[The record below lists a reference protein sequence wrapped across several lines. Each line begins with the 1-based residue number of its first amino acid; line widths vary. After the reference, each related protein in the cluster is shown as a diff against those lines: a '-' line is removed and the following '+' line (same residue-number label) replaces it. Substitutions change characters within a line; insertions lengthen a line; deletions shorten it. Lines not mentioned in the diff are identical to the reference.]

1 VTTARE
7 HLPNRRECS
16 IEDMNHDGLD
26 YSMSVGFDS
35 RQKLSEV
42 FISTVK
48 GGSSMCAMLEDFA
61 VVVSVALQYG
71 VTARELGA
79 SMGRVPEVEDALTP
93 RATLPASPLGQV
105 LDRLAEIERGEA
117 A

>member
-1 VTTARE
+1 
-7 HLPNRRECS
+7 
-16 IEDMNHDGLD
+16 
-26 YSMSVGFDS
+26 
-35 RQKLSEV
+35 V